1 MMGRYMSLALTGL
14 LFGAGLTVSGM
25 VNPMK
30 VLNFLDL
37 AGQWDAT
44 LITVM
49 GGGLAVTLI
58 GYRIIFARQKPLFA
72 AGFLLPGTSV
82 IDAKLLGGAALFGAG
97 WGLSGFCPAWCSA
110 TAKRSSSSPPWRR
123 AHCSCASPNTMRLPK
138 RNWPK
143 SKVRPSSSGRC

>member
-1 MMGRYMSLALTGL
+1 MMGRYLSFALAGL

-97 WGLSGFCPAWCSA
+97 WGLSGFCPGPAI
-110 TAKRSSSSPPWRR
+110 
-123 AHCSCASPNTMRLPK
+123 ASLVFGNSQTFVFIAAMAAGALLMRLAQHHAP
-138 RNWPK
+138 
-143 SKVRPSSSGRC
+143 SKKELAEVEG